1 MTGIPIF
8 CDPLATAAET
18 LRTET
23 GGIGVVFTQLSALR
37 DHLMM
42 AFEEDTIV
50 LGPGVSESEA
60 FAVADYMRVHRP
72 SLGVI
77 LVRDEVTTP
86 LLQEALR
93 AGIREVVDRRD
104 TLGLQSA
111 IKRSAH
117 LAAAM
122 RDQVP
127 TQTGS
132 NPTMVVTAAE
142 PAPRGRVITMFSAKG
157 GCGKTTVATNL
168 GAALADRG
176 RRDVCIVDLDLAF
189 GDVAIALQLFPAH
202 TIADAVP
209 LNGAIDA
216 TAVQALLTR
225 HSAGLSAI
233 VAPTEPSAAETIPAT
248 LISHLLNV
256 LREEFDY
263 IVVDTPPSFDDQ
275 VLAALD
281 VSDLIALVVTPD
293 VPALKSLKITIETL
307 VELSYSRDKFRLIL
321 NRADAKVGISHAEVE
336 TTAQMVLSA
345 QIPSSRDVPAT
356 INRGVPIVQDDP
368 KHPVSQAIRGFGER
382 QVLHSTGPNV
392 GANASFSER
401 ADRRGLLRKRR
412 GR

>member
-1 MTGIPIF
+1 
-8 CDPLATAAET
+8 
-18 LRTET
+18 
-23 GGIGVVFTQLSALR
+23 
-37 DHLMM
+37 
-42 AFEEDTIV
+42 
-50 LGPGVSESEA
+50 
-60 FAVADYMRVHRP
+60 
-72 SLGVI
+72 
-77 LVRDEVTTP
+77 
-86 LLQEALR
+86 
-93 AGIREVVDRRD
+93 
-104 TLGLQSA
+104 
-111 IKRSAH
+111 
-117 LAAAM
+117 
-122 RDQVP
+122 
-127 TQTGS
+127 
-132 NPTMVVTAAE
+132 MVVTAAE

-368 KHPVSQAIRGFGER
+368 KHPVSQSIRGFGER